1 MSDSR
6 LGGNPAGSTLD
17 VIIAL
22 WGRAFTTVRRTPRLL
37 ALSVV
42 LGIALWVFVTEDED
56 PSIAGVFPSQIPVT
70 FVNVGQDLAVANN
83 LGTVDLRIE
92 ASEER
97 WESLT
102 AANFEASVNL
112 AGLTAR
118 EQSVPVRVDVTGT
131 RGVRIL
137 AVEPP
142 AITVNLEQV
151 VSRIIPVE
159 PRLLGAPP
167 SGFEIVQT
175 VPERVTVEILGPES
189 LVELAERAVA
199 EINVTGI
206 TVGFQQVA
214 ELVPRGASEGRI
226 RGLSVHPSTVSVRV
240 DVQKST
246 VSKTVPFT
254 VELLGEPAS
263 GYRVAGVTV
272 TPSVARIEGT
282 LEVLQDMEQIRLGF
296 VRLDGADRDIR
307 VSLVGAVRRGV
318 TATDGASA
326 RVVVAIEPVLGST
339 VLTVVP
345 ETNGVPDD
353 LVADLGDQVVTVEL
367 EGPLPLLNS
376 LEPGDVRA
384 EVDVGEIDAEAADLD
399 GEAVEVDAEVVVV
412 APRNITIREWRPA
425 SLSVTLTPLPTGD
438 EG

>member
-1 MSDSR
+1 MSESR
-6 LGGNPAGSTLD
+6 LGGSPAGNTLD
-17 VIIAL
+17 VIMAL
-22 WGRAFTTVRRTPRLL
+22 WGRAFATVRRTPRLL
-37 ALSVV
+37 ALSVI

-56 PSIAGVFPSQIPVT
+56 PSIAGVFPSQIQVT
-70 FVNVGQDLAVANN
+70 FVNVGPDLAVANN

-92 ASEER
+92 ASQER

-102 AANFEASVNL
+102 ASNFEATVNL

-118 EQSVPVRVDVTGT
+118 EQSVPVRVEVSGT

-142 AITVNLEQV
+142 SITVNLEPV

-175 VPERVTVEILGPES
+175 VPERVTVEISGPES

-214 ELVPRGASEGRI
+214 ELVPRGASDGRI
-226 RGLSVHPSTVSVRV
+226 RGLSVQPSTVSVAV

-254 VELLGEPAS
+254 VELLGEPAQ

-272 TPSVARIEGT
+272 SPTVVRIEGT
-282 LEVLQDMEQIRLGF
+282 LEVLQDLEQLRLGF
-296 VRLDGADRDIR
+296 VRLDGADGDIR
-307 VSLVGAVRRGV
+307 LSL
-318 TATDGASA
+318 TATLPPDVAASAGASA
-326 RVVVAIEPVLGST
+326 RVVVTVEPVLGTT

-345 ETNGVPDD
+345 EADGVPDD
-353 LVADLGDQVVTVEL
+353 MVADLGDQVVTVVL
-367 EGPLPLLNS
+367 EGPLPVLNG

-384 EVDVGEIDAEAADLD
+384 EVDVGALD
-399 GEAVEVDAEVVVV
+399 GDESGFAEVAVI
-412 APRNITIREWRPA
+412 APGNLTIREWRPA
-425 SLSVTLTPLPTGD
+425 LLSVTLTPLPTGD

>member
-6 LGGNPAGSTLD
+6 LGGSPAGNTLD
-17 VIIAL
+17 VIMAL
-22 WGRAFTTVRRTPRLL
+22 WGRAFATVRRTPRLL
-37 ALSVV
+37 ALSVI

-56 PSIAGVFPSQIPVT
+56 PSIAGVFPSQIQVT
-70 FVNVGQDLAVANN
+70 FVNVGPDLAVANN
-83 LGTVDLRIE
+83 LGAVDLRIE
-92 ASEER
+92 ASQER

-102 AANFEASVNL
+102 ASNFEATVNL

-118 EQSVPVRVDVTGT
+118 EQSVPVRVEVSGT

-142 AITVNLEQV
+142 SITVNLEPV

-159 PRLLGAPP
+159 PRLLGTPP

-175 VPERVTVEILGPES
+175 VPERVTVEISGPES

-214 ELVPRGASEGRI
+214 ELVPRGASDGRI
-226 RGLSVHPSTVSVRV
+226 RGLSVQPSTVSVTV

-254 VELLGEPAS
+254 VELLGEPAQ

-272 TPSVARIEGT
+272 SPTVARIEGT
-282 LEVLQDMEQIRLGF
+282 LEVLQDLEQLRLGF
-296 VRLDGADRDIR
+296 VRLDGADGDIR
-307 VSLVGAVRRGV
+307 LSL
-318 TATDGASA
+318 TATLPPDVAATGGASA
-326 RVVVAIEPVLGST
+326 RVVVTVEPVLGTT

-345 ETNGVPDD
+345 EADGVPDD
-353 LVADLGDQVVTVEL
+353 MVADLGDQVVTVVL
-367 EGPLPLLNS
+367 EGPLPVLNG

-384 EVDVGEIDAEAADLD
+384 EVDVGALD
-399 GEAVEVDAEVVVV
+399 GDESGFAEVAVI
-412 APRNITIREWRPA
+412 APGNLTIREWRPA
-425 SLSVTLTPLPTGD
+425 LLSVTLTPLPTGD

>member
-1 MSDSR
+1 MSGSR
-6 LGGNPAGSTLD
+6 LGASPAGDTLG
-17 VIIAL
+17 VIVAL
-22 WGRAFTTVRRTPRLL
+22 WVRAFATVRRTPRLL
-37 ALSVV
+37 TLSII

-56 PSIAGVFPSQIPVT
+56 PSIARLFPSQIQVT
-70 FVNVGQDLAVANN
+70 FVNVGPDLAVANN
-83 LGTVDLRIE
+83 LGAVDLRIE
-92 ASEER
+92 ASQER

-102 AANFEASVNL
+102 ASNFEATVNL

-118 EQSVPVRVDVTGT
+118 EQSVPVRVEVSGT

-142 AITVNLEQV
+142 SITVNLEPV

-159 PRLLGAPP
+159 PRLLGVPP

-175 VPERVTVEILGPES
+175 VPERVTVEISGPES

-214 ELVPRGASEGRI
+214 ELVPRGASDGRI
-226 RGLSVHPSTVSVRV
+226 RGLSVQPSTVSVTV

-254 VELLGEPAS
+254 VELLGEPAR

-272 TPSVARIEGT
+272 SPTVARIEGT
-282 LEVLQDMEQIRLGF
+282 LEVLQDLEQLRLGF

-307 VSLVGAVRRGV
+307 LSL
-318 TATDGASA
+318 TATLPPKVATSGGASA
-326 RVVVAIEPVLGST
+326 RVVVAVEPILGST

-345 ETNGVPDD
+345 EADGVPDD
-353 LVADLGDQVVTVEL
+353 MVADLGDQVVTVVL
-367 EGPLPLLNS
+367 EGPLPVLNG

-384 EVDVGEIDAEAADLD
+384 EVDVGALD
-399 GEAVEVDAEVVVV
+399 GDESGFAEVAVI
-412 APRNITIREWRPA
+412 APGNLTIREWRPA
-425 SLSVTLTPLPTGD
+425 LLSVTLTPLPTGD

>member
-1 MSDSR
+1 MSESR
-6 LGGNPAGSTLD
+6 LGGSPAGNTLD
-17 VIIAL
+17 VIMAL
-22 WGRAFTTVRRTPRLL
+22 WGRAFVTVRRTPRLL

-56 PSIAGVFPSQIPVT
+56 PSIAGVFPSQIQVT
-70 FVNVGQDLAVANN
+70 FVNVGPDLAVANN
-83 LGTVDLRIE
+83 LGAVDLRIE
-92 ASEER
+92 ASQER

-102 AANFEASVNL
+102 ASNFEATVNL

-118 EQSVPVRVDVTGT
+118 EQSVPVRVEVSGT

-142 AITVNLEQV
+142 SITVNLEPV

-159 PRLLGAPP
+159 PRLLGTPP

-175 VPERVTVEILGPES
+175 VPERVTVEISGPES

-214 ELVPRGASEGRI
+214 ELVPRGASDGRI
-226 RGLSVHPSTVSVRV
+226 RGLSVQPSTVSVTV

-254 VELLGEPAS
+254 VELLGEPAQ

-272 TPSVARIEGT
+272 SPTVVRIEGT
-282 LEVLQDMEQIRLGF
+282 LEVLQDLEQLRLGF
-296 VRLDGADRDIR
+296 VRLDGADGDIR
-307 VSLVGAVRRGV
+307 LSL
-318 TATDGASA
+318 TATLPPDVSATAGASA
-326 RVVVAIEPVLGST
+326 RVVVAVEPVLGTT

-345 ETNGVPDD
+345 EADGVPDD
-353 LVADLGDQVVTVEL
+353 MVADLGDQVVTVVL
-367 EGPLPLLNS
+367 EGPLPVLNG

-384 EVDVGEIDAEAADLD
+384 EVDVGALD
-399 GEAVEVDAEVVVV
+399 GDESGFAEVAVI
-412 APRNITIREWRPA
+412 APRNLTIREWRPA
-425 SLSVTLTPLPTGD
+425 LLSVTLTPLPTGD

>member
-1 MSDSR
+1 MSGSR
-6 LGGNPAGSTLD
+6 LGGSPAGNTLD
-17 VIIAL
+17 VIVAV
-22 WGRAFTTVRRTPRLL
+22 WGRAFVTVRRTPRLL

-56 PSIAGVFPSQIPVT
+56 PSIAGAFPSQIQVT
-70 FVNVGQDLAVANN
+70 FVNVGPDLAVANN
-83 LGTVDLRIE
+83 LGAVDLRIE
-92 ASEER
+92 ASQDR

-102 AANFEASVNL
+102 ASNFEATVNL

-118 EQSVPVRVDVTGT
+118 EQSVPVRVEVSGT

-142 AITVNLEQV
+142 SITVNLEPV

-175 VPERVTVEILGPES
+175 VPERVTVEISGPES

-214 ELVPRGASEGRI
+214 ELVPRGASDGRI
-226 RGLSVHPSTVSVRV
+226 RGLSVQPSTVSVTV

-254 VELLGEPAS
+254 VELLGEPAQ

-272 TPSVARIEGT
+272 SPTVARIEGT
-282 LEVLQDMEQIRLGF
+282 LEVLQDLEQLRLGF
-296 VRLDGADRDIR
+296 VRLDGADGDIR
-307 VSLVGAVRRGV
+307 LSL
-318 TATDGASA
+318 TATLPPAVAATGGASA
-326 RVVVAIEPVLGST
+326 RVVVAVEPVLGTT

-345 ETNGVPDD
+345 EADGVPDD
-353 LVADLGDQVVTVEL
+353 MVADLGDQVVTVVL
-367 EGPLPLLNS
+367 EGPLPVLNG

-384 EVDVGEIDAEAADLD
+384 EVDVGALEGDES
-399 GEAVEVDAEVVVV
+399 GFAEVAVI
-412 APRNITIREWRPA
+412 APRNLTIREWRPA
-425 SLSVTLTPLPTGD
+425 LLSVTLTPLPTGD

>member
-1 MSDSR
+1 MSGSR
-6 LGGNPAGSTLD
+6 LGGSPAGNTLD
-17 VIIAL
+17 VIVAV
-22 WGRAFTTVRRTPRLL
+22 WGRAFVTVRRTPRLL

-56 PSIAGVFPSQIPVT
+56 PSIAGAFPSQIQVT
-70 FVNVGQDLAVANN
+70 FVNVGPDLAVANN
-83 LGTVDLRIE
+83 LGAVDLRIE
-92 ASEER
+92 ASQDR

-102 AANFEASVNL
+102 ASNFEATVNL

-118 EQSVPVRVDVTGT
+118 EQSVPVRVEVSGT

-142 AITVNLEQV
+142 SITVNLEPV

-175 VPERVTVEILGPES
+175 VPERVTVEISGPES

-214 ELVPRGASEGRI
+214 ELVPRGASDGRI
-226 RGLSVHPSTVSVRV
+226 RGLSVQPSTVSVTV

-254 VELLGEPAS
+254 VELLGEPAQ

-272 TPSVARIEGT
+272 SPTVARIEGT
-282 LEVLQDMEQIRLGF
+282 LEVLQDLEQLRLGF
-296 VRLDGADRDIR
+296 VRLDGADGDIR
-307 VSLVGAVRRGV
+307 LSL
-318 TATDGASA
+318 TATLPPAVAATGGASA
-326 RVVVAIEPVLGST
+326 RVVVAVEPVLGTT

-345 ETNGVPDD
+345 EAGGVPDD
-353 LVADLGDQVVTVEL
+353 MVADLGDQVVTVVL
-367 EGPLPLLNS
+367 EGPLPVLNG

-384 EVDVGEIDAEAADLD
+384 EVDVGALD
-399 GEAVEVDAEVVVV
+399 GDESGFAEVAVI
-412 APRNITIREWRPA
+412 APRNLTIREWRPA
-425 SLSVTLTPLPTGD
+425 LLSVTLTPLPTGD

>member
-1 MSDSR
+1 MSGSR
-6 LGGNPAGSTLD
+6 LGGSPAGNTLD
-17 VIIAL
+17 VIVAL
-22 WGRAFTTVRRTPRLL
+22 WGRAFVTVRRTPRLL

-56 PSIAGVFPSQIPVT
+56 PSIAGVFPSQIQVT
-70 FVNVGQDLAVANN
+70 FVNVGPDLAVANN
-83 LGTVDLRIE
+83 LGAVDLRIE
-92 ASEER
+92 ASQDR

-102 AANFEASVNL
+102 ASNFEATVNL

-118 EQSVPVRVDVTGT
+118 EQSVPVRVEVSGT

-142 AITVNLEQV
+142 SITVNLEPV

-175 VPERVTVEILGPES
+175 VPERVTVEISGPES

-214 ELVPRGASEGRI
+214 ELVPRGASDGRI
-226 RGLSVHPSTVSVRV
+226 RGLSVQPSTVSVTV

-254 VELLGEPAS
+254 VELLGEPAQ

-272 TPSVARIEGT
+272 SPTVARIEGT
-282 LEVLQDMEQIRLGF
+282 LEVLQDLEQLRLGF
-296 VRLDGADRDIR
+296 VRLDGADGDIR
-307 VSLVGAVRRGV
+307 LSL
-318 TATDGASA
+318 TATLPPDVAATAGASA
-326 RVVVAIEPVLGST
+326 RVVVAVEPVLGTT

-345 ETNGVPDD
+345 EADGVPDD
-353 LVADLGDQVVTVEL
+353 MVADLGDQVVTVVL
-367 EGPLPLLNS
+367 EGPLPVLNG

-384 EVDVGEIDAEAADLD
+384 EVDVGALD
-399 GEAVEVDAEVVVV
+399 GDESGFAEVAVI
-412 APRNITIREWRPA
+412 APGNLTIREWRPA
-425 SLSVTLTPLPTGD
+425 LLSVTLTPLPTGD